1 MKIICYL
8 LAIAFSCSLAGC
20 RKIGLPSIENVG
32 FNTASNGLSEVAP
45 PNVVRQLNQNL
56 EKYQPE
62 VFIVSPQLDTTLQDN
77 TVEIVLAVKNYPLFK
92 DEALGMGPHLNL
104 IVDNEHYAEIYDV
117 EQPIVIK
124 DLKPGTHSLRVLA
137 EKPWHESFKNSEAFT
152 YSTFNVL
159 TETKDNI
166 PDSSL
171 PLLTYNQPSGIYN
184 TEPILLDFYLTG
196 IDTKNWQIR
205 ATINEESF
213 IIDEWQPIYLQG
225 FQEGNNLIELE
236 LLDGDGLAIKNQFNQ
251 PIRLITY
258 DAASSNR
265 ETLAKLVTDKISFEE
280 AVAITEQNYYIQ
292 PVEDTE
298 IIEEPTTED
307 LSPETPVE
315 DTEIIEE
322 PTTEDLSLET
332 PAVNVIEEGET
343 AEELADT
350 LQEALETP
358 EEANITTISEVDEI
372 KEPETTNI
380 LAEDINKDN
389 ISTTTVVEK
398 NNLPIEKSS
407 EIETDITETPV
418 PENIR
423 AVEIEDTL
431 IASDEEL
438 DTITIEIPKPK
449 LRVPQWWKNFVAY
462 LQERFNNI

>member
-307 LSPETPVE
+307 LS
-315 DTEIIEE
+315 
-322 PTTEDLSLET
+322 LET